1 MILEYH
7 LCRLSNKS
15 RNRTGG
21 EMMNLNKELAL
32 LEAEMICKNLH
43 KSNDVLSAL
52 AVINIYSKSDLFCLS
67 DFKAEEIARICN
79 YWKGENE

>member
-1 MILEYH
+1 
-7 LCRLSNKS
+7 
-15 RNRTGG
+15 
-21 EMMNLNKELAL
+21 MMNLNKELAL

-67 DFKAEEIARICN
+67 DFKEEEIERICN
-79 YWKGENE
+79 YWKWIG